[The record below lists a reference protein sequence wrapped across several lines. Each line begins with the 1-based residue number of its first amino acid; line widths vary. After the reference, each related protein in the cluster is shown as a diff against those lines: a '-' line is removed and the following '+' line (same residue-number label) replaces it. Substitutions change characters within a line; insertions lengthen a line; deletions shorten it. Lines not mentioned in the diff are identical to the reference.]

1 MAPRWLGGLEAR
13 YRPAKGWQTGLRVQ
27 YVGEYFLDTGNQ
39 HRYAG
44 HTIVSLRAAFPL
56 SEHLALSI
64 KVNNLLDERYAD
76 RADFAGRNYRYLP
89 GRGREGFVELRFS
102 P

>member
-1 MAPRWLGGLEAR
+1 
-13 YRPAKGWQTGLRVQ
+13 
-27 YVGEYFLDTGNQ
+27 VGEYFLDSANQ

-44 HTIVSLRAAFPL
+44 HTIVNLRAMFPL
-56 SEHLALSI
+56 GERLTLSV
-64 KVNNLLDERYAD
+64 KLNNLLDERYAD

-89 GRGREGFVELRFS
+89 GRGREAFAELRFS